1 MINMHSLLF
10 HIFFL
15 LSLLSNATAAPSYRP
30 AGCPSRCGNVEIPYP
45 FGIGPYCSLNSHFEI
60 ICLNSSN
67 PPKPYFFFHQ
77 FEVVNISETQIYV
90 KNATQ
95 QLAMACYGMTQHPH
109 DTNIN
114 LDFSDSPYTFSDSNQ
129 ITVVGCDD
137 LALVQSNNSYTN
149 GSVAIVSYCTPSN
162 SEYSGRIGSCADTYG
177 CCRAVVS
184 KGDRLIVQL
193 MDAHSIWWQRKIFD
207 CSLAFVGI
215 DGLDFTFPL
224 INLNDPKTFQN
235 SKEFMDKP
243 LVLDWRIIDRNCT
256 TLNSSHSLCG
266 KNSFCIDL
274 DDSFR
279 GSRCMCNKGY
289 KGNPYLH
296 SGCQD
301 INECNNN
308 PCSPNQTCINAPGS
322 YNCSCPD
329 GYYAVGRKSG
339 TSCLLVPRVS
349 HSHSKLTIVLCLGIG
364 MGLLLLSTCFWLYK
378 FMKKRKI
385 KRRKEKFFK
394 RNGGLLLRQQI
405 STDECILEKTRL
417 FTIKE
422 LEIATDLF
430 NESRILG
437 RGGQGTVYKGMLS
450 DGKIVAIKKSKK
462 VDENQAG
469 QFTNEVVMLSQIIH
483 RNVVKLLGC
492 CLEAEVPLL
501 VYEFIPNGTL
511 FDLIHDESHEFPFSW
526 NMRLKV
532 AVEVAESLAY
542 LHSATSIPIYH
553 RDIKSTNIL
562 LDEKYVA
569 KISDFGISRSITVDQ
584 THLTTMVK
592 GTFGYLDPEYF
603 QSSQFTEK
611 SDVYS
616 FAIVLVELLTGQRP
630 ISLDRTEEERSLA
643 TRFLLCMERKQP
655 EAILDIQVLE
665 QDKIEELNAVAKL
678 AQRCLNLNGK
688 KRPTMKE
695 VAMELES
702 IRMGQILSSASD
714 TIPQGVHLCKS
725 KSIMTS
731 DDDYTWTNTD
741 DNIISSSSTSP
752 LKIHTY

>member
-1 MINMHSLLF
+1 MIWLWYNQIIVIPTAVLLLC
-10 HIFFL
+10 HIVPQ
-15 LSLLSNATAAPSYRP
+15 AT
-30 AGCPSRCGNVEIPYP
+30 
-45 FGIGPYCSLNSHFEI
+45 
-60 ICLNSSN
+60 
-67 PPKPYFFFHQ
+67 
-77 FEVVNISETQIYV
+77 VNILVESGHVRT
-90 KNATQ
+90 
-95 QLAMACYGMTQHPH
+95 LMA
-109 DTNIN
+109 
-114 LDFSDSPYTFSDSNQ
+114 
-129 ITVVGCDD
+129 
-137 LALVQSNNSYTN
+137 
-149 GSVAIVSYCTPSN
+149 VA
-162 SEYSGRIGSCADTYG
+162 G
-177 CCRAVVS
+177 AVVS

-243 LVLDWRIIDRNCT
+243 LVLDWRIIDGNCT
-256 TLNSSHSLCG
+256 TLNSLYSLCG

-279 GSRCMCNKGY
+279 GSRCKCNKGY
-289 KGNPYLH
+289 KGNPYLY
-296 SGCQD
+296 SGCQ
-301 INECNNN
+301 
-308 PCSPNQTCINAPGS
+308 
-322 YNCSCPD
+322 
-329 GYYAVGRKSG
+329 
-339 TSCLLVPRVS
+339 
-349 HSHSKLTIVLCLGIG
+349 
-364 MGLLLLSTCFWLYK
+364 
-378 FMKKRKI
+378 
-385 KRRKEKFFK
+385 
-394 RNGGLLLRQQI
+394 
-405 STDECILEKTRL
+405 
-417 FTIKE
+417 
-422 LEIATDLF
+422 
-430 NESRILG
+430 
-437 RGGQGTVYKGMLS
+437 
-450 DGKIVAIKKSKK
+450 
-462 VDENQAG
+462 
-469 QFTNEVVMLSQIIH
+469 
-483 RNVVKLLGC
+483 
-492 CLEAEVPLL
+492 EVPLL

-532 AVEVAESLAY
+532 VVEVAESLAY

-553 RDIKSTNIL
+553 RDIKSTNML

-569 KISDFGISRSITVDQ
+569 KISDFGISRSIIVDQ

-630 ISLDRTEEERSLA
+630 ISLDRTEGERSLA
-643 TRFLLCMERKQP
+643 TRFLLCMERKQL
-655 EAILDIQVLE
+655 EEIFDIQVLE
-665 QDKIEELNAVAKL
+665 QDKIEELNVVAKL

-714 TIPQGVHLCKS
+714 TIPQGVHLRKS